1 MRTLI
6 QDIAF
11 LMTGNSR
18 QEELTDAYVVID
30 DNVISSVGTGPL
42 PQNIRPDRTFSG
54 AHRLMMPGFV
64 NTHHH
69 LFQTLFRNVP
79 QVEHA
84 KLFDWLTFLYDHWQY
99 IDEEA
104 VYVSAQT
111 GICEMLKTGV
121 TTTTDH
127 LYLYPHGNN
136 ALFDAEVRAARDIGV
151 RFHPTRGS
159 MSLSRK
165 NGGLPPDAVV
175 QTDDEILTESERVIH
190 QYHDR
195 GRYAMTRVALAP
207 CSPFSVTT
215 RLMKDTAA
223 LAEKEDVLLHTHLA
237 ETQDE
242 ETFCLETFGAR
253 PVDYMEQVGWLTPR
267 AWFAHVV
274 WASEED
280 IRKLAEHQCGM
291 AHCPASNM
299 RLGSGIAPVTTMK
312 QTAMRI
318 GIGVDGSASNDTN
331 SYIGEVRLA
340 TLLQRVR
347 YGAGALTSREA
358 LEMATMGGARVLRM
372 DSDIGSIE
380 AGKAADLIM
389 WNLDTIE
396 FAGGLHD
403 PFTAP
408 VMCDA
413 KQVDFSMVNGQ
424 VVIEHGNFTN
434 VDIPE
439 LIARQNGIAS
449 ALMMR

>member
-1 MRTLI
+1 
-6 QDIAF
+6 
-11 LMTGNSR
+11 
-18 QEELTDAYVVID
+18 
-30 DNVISSVGTGPL
+30 
-42 PQNIRPDRTFSG
+42 
-54 AHRLMMPGFV
+54 
-64 NTHHH
+64 
-69 LFQTLFRNVP
+69 
-79 QVEHA
+79 
-84 KLFDWLTFLYDHWQY
+84 
-99 IDEEA
+99 
-104 VYVSAQT
+104 
-111 GICEMLKTGV
+111 
-121 TTTTDH
+121 
-127 LYLYPHGNN
+127 
-136 ALFDAEVRAARDIGV
+136 
-151 RFHPTRGS
+151 
-159 MSLSRK
+159 
-165 NGGLPPDAVV
+165 
-175 QTDDEILTESERVIH
+175 
-190 QYHDR
+190 
-195 GRYAMTRVALAP
+195 MTRVALAP

-242 ETFCLETFGAR
+242 EAFCLETFGAR

-340 TLLQRVR
+340 TLLQRVH

-439 LIARQNGIAS
+439 LIARQNSIAS

>member
-6 QDIAF
+6 RDIAF
-11 LMTGNSR
+11 LMTSNSR

-30 DNVISSVGTGPL
+30 NNVISSVGTGPL
-42 PQNIRPDRTFSG
+42 PPNIQPDRTYSG
-54 AHRLMMPGFV
+54 ARKLMMPGFV

-84 KLFDWLTFLYDHWQY
+84 KLFDWLTFLYEHWKY

-104 VYVSAQT
+104 TYVSAQT

-159 MSLSRK
+159 MSLSKK
-165 NGGLPPDAVV
+165 NGGLPPDSVV
-175 QTDDEILTESERVIH
+175 QTDDEILSESERAIH

-215 RLMKDTAA
+215 RLMKDTAV

-242 ETFCLETFGAR
+242 EAFCLETFGAR

-267 AWFAHVV
+267 TWFAHVV

-280 IRKLAEHQCGM
+280 IRKLAEHECGM

-299 RLGSGIAPVTTMK
+299 RLGSGIAPVSAMK
-312 QTAMRI
+312 DTAVRI

-331 SYIGEVRLA
+331 SFIGEVRLA

-347 YGAGALTSREA
+347 YGADALTAREA
-358 LEMATMGGARVLRM
+358 LGMATMGGARVLRM

-380 AGKAADLIM
+380 VGKAADLIM
-389 WNLDTIE
+389 WNLDTLE

-413 KQVDFSMVNGQ
+413 KQVDFNMVNGQ
-424 VVIEHGNFTN
+424 VLIEQGDFTSID
-434 VDIPE
+434 VPE
-439 LIARQNGIAS
+439 LIARQNSIAS
-449 ALMMR
+449 ALMAR

>member
-6 QDIAF
+6 RDIAF
-11 LMTGNSR
+11 LMTGNSL

-30 DNVISSVGTGPL
+30 ENVISSVGTGPL
-42 PQNIRPDRTFSG
+42 PPNIEPDRTYSG

-84 KLFDWLTFLYDHWQY
+84 KLFDWLTFLYEHWKY

-104 VYVSAQT
+104 AYVSAET

-136 ALFDAEVRAARDIGV
+136 ALFDAEVRAAWDIGV

-159 MSLSRK
+159 MSLSKK
-165 NGGLPPDAVV
+165 NGGLPPDSVV

-215 RLMKDTAA
+215 RLMKDTAV

-242 ETFCLETFGAR
+242 EAFCLGTFGAR

-267 AWFAHVV
+267 TWFAHVV

-280 IRKLAEHQCGM
+280 IRKLADHECGM

-299 RLGSGIAPVTTMK
+299 RLGSGIAPVSAMK
-312 QTAMRI
+312 DTAMRI

-331 SYIGEVRLA
+331 SFIGEVRLA

-347 YGAGALTSREA
+347 FGAGALTAREA
-358 LEMATMGGARVLRM
+358 LGMATMGGARVLRM

-389 WNLDTIE
+389 WNLDTLE

-424 VVIEHGNFTN
+424 VLIEQGNFTSID
-434 VDIPE
+434 VPE
-439 LIARQNGIAS
+439 LIARQNSIAS
-449 ALMMR
+449 ALMAR